1 MQHTLKELYLRGK
14 RVLHEAGA
22 ADPAFEAICLMQET
36 FGIDRAG
43 LALRGAEAPAPEK
56 VEHYERLLSRRADGM
71 PLQYLLGEWEFLS
84 LTLTVR
90 EGVLIPRPETEQL
103 CETAA
108 EFLLQTGKR
117 EVLDLCAG
125 TGAVGLGVCAL
136 VPEANVQCVEY
147 YDAPYVCL
155 LENIRRYPQWNVEAV
170 RANVLAAPEGQFHPV
185 DAVLSNPPYI
195 ASAVVPTLQREVLQ
209 EPAEALDG
217 GADGLVFY
225 RALARHWLPIL
236 RPDGLM
242 AVEIGEEQGAAVAL
256 LFQNAGLKDVQV
268 LPDASGHDR
277 MVCGKKSSE

>member
-43 LALRGAEAPAPEK
+43 LALRGAEVPAPEK

-90 EGVLIPRPETEQL
+90 EGVADPRPETEQL

-125 TGAVGLGVCAL
+125 TGAVGLGFAHLCRRQTCSASNIMMHRT
-136 VPEANVQCVEY
+136 P
-147 YDAPYVCL
+147 VCL
-155 LENIRRYPQWNVEAV
+155 KISGAIR
-170 RANVLAAPEGQFHPV
+170 
-185 DAVLSNPPYI
+185 
-195 ASAVVPTLQREVLQ
+195 
-209 EPAEALDG
+209 
-217 GADGLVFY
+217 
-225 RALARHWLPIL
+225 
-236 RPDGLM
+236 
-242 AVEIGEEQGAAVAL
+242 
-256 LFQNAGLKDVQV
+256 
-268 LPDASGHDR
+268 SG
-277 MVCGKKSSE
+277 M